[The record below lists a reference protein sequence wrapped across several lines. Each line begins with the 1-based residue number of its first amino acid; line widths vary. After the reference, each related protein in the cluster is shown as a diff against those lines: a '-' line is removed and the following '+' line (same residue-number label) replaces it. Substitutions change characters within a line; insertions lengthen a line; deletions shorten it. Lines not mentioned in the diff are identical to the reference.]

1 MPQPSHVIS
10 SRHLQY
16 NTRDMTTSPH
26 FQETHVYTTA
36 CRADNFVR
44 WHLGRPFYAVWIVEV
59 DTAEVRAQ
67 ISTLRRHL
75 GDWLLPDYRRQ
86 PHITLAVCGFPQ
98 AQARD
103 EHSYTAA
110 DFQRDITCLQATAP
124 GALTVET
131 ALADSFTTAA
141 YLGLR
146 GETAAL
152 HAMRTALRGEPT
164 PPFVPH
170 ITAGFY
176 RRSLAM
182 TEVQQ
187 KLSELALPEV
197 SLEINEITLAVY
209 ASAEI
214 AGRLIPVC
222 RYPLQHGGLQVL
234 QPDYLPWRIKLSA

>member
-1 MPQPSHVIS
+1 MPSQAFIRH
-10 SRHLQY
+10 HLQY
-16 NTRDMTTSPH
+16 NTRDMTTSLH
-26 FQETHVYTTA
+26 FQESHAYTTA

-44 WHLGRPFYAVWIVEV
+44 WHMGRPFYAVWIVEV

-67 ISTLRRHL
+67 ISALRRHL

-98 AQARD
+98 AQATD

-110 DFQRDITCLQATAP
+110 DFHRDIACLQATAP
-124 GALTVET
+124 ATITVET

-152 HAMRTALRGEPT
+152 HAMRTALRGDST

-182 TEVQQ
+182 TDVQQ
-187 KLSELALPEV
+187 KLNELELPEV
-197 SLEINEITLAVY
+197 SLEINAITLAVY

-214 AGRLIPVC
+214 AGHLVPVC
-222 RYPLQHGGLQVL
+222 RYPLQHSGLQVL
-234 QPDYLPWRIKLSA
+234 QPDYLPWRTELSA